1 MLRIPR
7 INRRKES
14 FDGLTLR
21 HLAAAPQECFMQAAI
36 QHGPSWGGT
45 AAMVDDRNTSGFGEV
60 VPFGRRPIPPRACVL
75 ENKTH
80 VRTFLAE
87 MLDGLG
93 FIAREAAAVDVR
105 TMLRDFRPDLIVLGP
120 LDGGPEVR
128 SVMEALRA
136 QGFGAKVM
144 LFGGRSSAALIR
156 NYEFGEA
163 AGLAMLPPLGTP
175 FRDRDLYANLD
186 GFLPVRP
193 APPLP
198 VDVDEA
204 LYNGWL
210 ELWYQSKINPR
221 SLVPCGAEALVRVR
235 HPTWGVVAPA
245 YYIPGASD
253 PFLHGLSQFAVARVL
268 ADSMQFAAGNHD
280 VRISIRLPLQAL
292 EDMQFIDRL
301 MAHLPDKVRRNGFLI
316 AVDCVDLVK
325 ELGLVRGI
333 AVQLAAR
340 NIGISIVGIDAQGAT
355 LAGRRELP
363 VVEMKVDRKF
373 INGCADDRIKQAH
386 CAQIVAIARDTGAK
400 SVAEGV
406 ETQADFLV
414 VRDLGFDL
422 LQGHMFAKPM
432 AAHKF
437 ERAMLARRYAAVA

>member
-7 INRRKES
+7 TNRRKES
-14 FDGLTLR
+14 FGGLVLR
-21 HLAAAPQECFMQAAI
+21 SLAAAPQECFMQAANPY
-36 QHGPSWGGT
+36 GPSWGGT
-45 AAMVDDRNTSGFGEV
+45 AAMVDDRSASGMGEV

-80 VRTFLAE
+80 VRTFLADMFDE
-87 MLDGLG
+87 LG
-93 FIAREAAAVDVR
+93 FIAREAVTAEAR
-105 TMLRDFRPDLIVLGP
+105 SSCRDFRADLSLLGP

-128 SVMEALRA
+128 SVMETLRA
-136 QGFGAKVM
+136 QGYGAKVM

-175 FRDRDLYANLD
+175 FRDRDLHANLD

-204 LYNGWL
+204 LSNGWL
-210 ELWYQSKINPR
+210 DLWYQSKINPR
-221 SLVPCGAEALVRVR
+221 SLVPRGAEALVRVR

-253 PFLHGLSQFAVARVL
+253 PFLQGLSQFAVARVL
-268 ADSMQFAAGNHD
+268 ADSVRFTADNHE
-280 VRISIRLPLQAL
+280 VQLSIRLPLQAL
-292 EDMQFIDRL
+292 EDMQFIDRM
-301 MAHLPDKVRRNGFLI
+301 MAHLPDKARQNGFLI

-325 ELGLVRGI
+325 ELGVVRDV

-340 NIGISIVGIDAQGAT
+340 NIGLSIDGIDAQGAM

-363 VVEMKVDRKF
+363 VVEMKVD
-373 INGCADDRIKQAH
+373 
-386 CAQIVAIARDTGAK
+386 
-400 SVAEGV
+400 
-406 ETQADFLV
+406 
-414 VRDLGFDL
+414 
-422 LQGHMFAKPM
+422 
-432 AAHKF
+432 
-437 ERAMLARRYAAVA
+437 